1 MSQPACR
8 VVYLAMKSLLRT
20 LAFGLLTPL
29 ALSAPAPAEAVTPQI
44 LNTKCTVE
52 GTTVRLKKVTYTCTK
67 TGKTLRWK
75 TASAGAG
82 AGAGAATTTTTLPY
96 GYPFTLPTQYV
107 QGGTKADVAVSRT
120 TVKRGDAIAVAVTI
134 NAVMQ
139 GETTELDYNSTLQE
153 LVDNCKSS
161 IGKGNEFSSPMAG
174 WSTSVQVSLSGTT
187 VTAGGLTQLMLRG
200 NVPTACGS
208 TLLPP
213 STSGRPRLGITRI
226 SVYQPVQLSLS
237 IPTTLSPGTY
247 DLLLSP
253 IGGSSWS
260 SRTPIRIT
268 VTE

>member
-1 MSQPACR
+1 MD
-8 VVYLAMKSLLRT
+8 MKTLLRT
-20 LAFGLLTPL
+20 LVFGLLMPL
-29 ALSAPAPAEAVTPQI
+29 VWSAPASAGAVTPQI

-75 TASAGAG
+75 TAPAGAG
-82 AGAGAATTTTTLPY
+82 AAAATTTTTLPY

-120 TVKRGDAIAVAVTI
+120 TVKRGEAIAVAVYI

-139 GETTELDYNSTLQE
+139 GETTELDFNSTLQE
-153 LVDNCKSS
+153 LIDNCKSS
-161 IGKGNEFSSPMAG
+161 IGKGNEFSSPMQG

-208 TLLPP
+208 TLLQP

-237 IPTTLSPGTY
+237 IPTTVSPA
-247 DLLLSP
+247 
-253 IGGSSWS
+253 
-260 SRTPIRIT
+260 RTT
-268 VTE
+268 CS

>member
-1 MSQPACR
+1 
-8 VVYLAMKSLLRT
+8 MKPLLRT
-20 LAFGLLTPL
+20 LTFGLFMPL
-29 ALSAPAPAEAVTPQI
+29 IWSAPASAGNVTPQI

-75 TASAGAG
+75 TAS
-82 AGAGAATTTTTLPY
+82 AGAATTTTTLPY

-120 TVKRGDAIAVAVTI
+120 TVKRGDAIAVAITI

-153 LVDNCKSS
+153 LIDNCKSS
-161 IGKGNEFSSPMAG
+161 IGKGNEFSSPVAG
-174 WSTSVQVSLSGTT
+174 WSTSVQVSLAGTT

-213 STSGRPRLGITRI
+213 SSSGRPRLGITRI
-226 SVYQPVQLSLS
+226 SVYQPVQLS
-237 IPTTLSPGTY
+237 
-247 DLLLSP
+247 
-253 IGGSSWS
+253 
-260 SRTPIRIT
+260 
-268 VTE
+268 

>member
-1 MSQPACR
+1 MSQQDCS
-8 VVYLAMKSLLRT
+8 VVELVMKPLLRT
-20 LAFGLLTPL
+20 LTFGLFMPL
-29 ALSAPAPAEAVTPQI
+29 IWSAPASAGNFTPQI

-75 TASAGAG
+75 TASAGT
-82 AGAGAATTTTTLPY
+82 ATTTTTLPY

-134 NAVMQ
+134 NAVMF

-153 LVDNCKSS
+153 LIDNCKSS
-161 IGKGNEFSSPMAG
+161 IGKGNEFSSPVAG
-174 WSTSVQVSLSGTT
+174 WSTSVQVSLAGTT

-213 STSGRPRLGITRI
+213 SSSGRPRLGITRI

>member
-1 MSQPACR
+1 
-8 VVYLAMKSLLRT
+8 
-20 LAFGLLTPL
+20 
-29 ALSAPAPAEAVTPQI
+29 
-44 LNTKCTVE
+44 
-52 GTTVRLKKVTYTCTK
+52 
-67 TGKTLRWK
+67 
-75 TASAGAG
+75 
-82 AGAGAATTTTTLPY
+82 
-96 GYPFTLPTQYV
+96 
-107 QGGTKADVAVSRT
+107 RT
-120 TVKRGDAIAVAVTI
+120 TVKRGDAIAVAITI

-153 LVDNCKSS
+153 LIDNCKSS
-161 IGKGNEFSSPMAG
+161 IGKGNEFNSPMAG

>member
-1 MSQPACR
+1 MSQQDCS
-8 VVYLAMKSLLRT
+8 VVELVMKPLLRT
-20 LAFGLLTPL
+20 LTFGLFMPL
-29 ALSAPAPAEAVTPQI
+29 IWSAPASAGNVTPQI

-75 TASAGAG
+75 AAG
-82 AGAGAATTTTTLPY
+82 AGAGAATTTTTLPF

-120 TVKRGDAIAVAVTI
+120 TVKRGDAITVAVTI
-134 NAVMQ
+134 NVESYIPL

-153 LVDNCKSS
+153 LIDNCKSS
-161 IGKGNEFSSPMAG
+161 IGKGYEFSSPMSGFPA
-174 WSTSVQVSLSGTT
+174 SVQVSLVGTT

-200 NVPTACGS
+200 NVPTACGNK
-208 TLLPP
+208 LLPP
-213 STSGRPRLGITRI
+213 ASSGRPRLGITRI

-237 IPTTLSPGTY
+237 IPTTLSAGTY

-253 IGGSSWS
+253 IGGWSSWS

>member
-1 MSQPACR
+1 
-8 VVYLAMKSLLRT
+8 MKPLLRT
-20 LAFGLLTPL
+20 LTFGLFMPL
-29 ALSAPAPAEAVTPQI
+29 IWSAPASAGNVTPQI

-82 AGAGAATTTTTLPY
+82 AATTTTTLPY

-120 TVKRGDAIAVAVTI
+120 TVRRGDAIAVAITI
-134 NAVMQ
+134 NAMAQ
-139 GETTELDYNSTLQE
+139 GEFTELNDNSTLQE
-153 LVDNCKSS
+153 LIDNCKSS
-161 IGKGNEFSSPMAG
+161 IGKGNEFSSPVAG
-174 WSTSVQVSLSGTT
+174 WSTSVQVSLVGTT

-213 STSGRPRLGITRI
+213 SQSGRPRLGITRI

-237 IPTTLSPGTY
+237 IPTTLSAGTY

>member
-1 MSQPACR
+1 MSHTDGHI
-8 VVYLAMKSLLRT
+8 VYAVMKPPLRT
-20 LAFGLLTPL
+20 LAFGLLMPL
-29 ALSAPAPAEAVTPQI
+29 VWSASASAGAVTPQI

-82 AGAGAATTTTTLPY
+82 AATTTTTLPY
-96 GYPFTLPTQYV
+96 GHPFTLPTQYV

-153 LVDNCKSS
+153 LIDNCKSS

>member
-1 MSQPACR
+1 MSHTDGHI
-8 VVYLAMKSLLRT
+8 VYAVMKPPLRT
-20 LAFGLLTPL
+20 LAFGLLMPL
-29 ALSAPAPAEAVTPQI
+29 VWSASASAGAVTPQI

-82 AGAGAATTTTTLPY
+82 AATTTTTLPY
-96 GYPFTLPTQYV
+96 GHPFTLPTQYV

-153 LVDNCKSS
+153 LIDNCKSS
-161 IGKGNEFSSPMAG
+161 IGKGYEFSSPMAG

>member
-1 MSQPACR
+1 VSHRGCPIVC
-8 VVYLAMKSLLRT
+8 VVMKSLLRP
-20 LAFGLLTPL
+20 LAFGLLMPL
-29 ALSAPAPAEAVTPQI
+29 VWSAPASAGAVTPQI

-82 AGAGAATTTTTLPY
+82 AAAATTTTTLPY

-107 QGGTKADVAVSRT
+107 QGGTKADVAVSRMS
-120 TVKRGDAIAVAVTI
+120 VKRGEAIAVAVYI

-139 GETTELDYNSTLQE
+139 GETTELDFNSTLQE
-153 LVDNCKSS
+153 LIDNCKSS
-161 IGKGNEFSSPMAG
+161 IGKGNEFSSPVQG

-226 SVYQPVQLSLS
+226 SVYQPVQLSMS

>member
-1 MSQPACR
+1 MSQQDCS
-8 VVYLAMKSLLRT
+8 VVELVMKPLLRT
-20 LAFGLLTPL
+20 LTFGLFMPL
-29 ALSAPAPAEAVTPQI
+29 IWSAPASAGNVTPQI

-82 AGAGAATTTTTLPY
+82 AATTTTTLPY

-120 TVKRGDAIAVAVTI
+120 TVRRGDAIAVAITI

-139 GETTELDYNSTLQE
+139 GEFTELNDNSTLQE
-153 LVDNCKSS
+153 LIDNCKSS
-161 IGKGNEFSSPMAG
+161 IGKGNEFNSPMPG
-174 WSTSVQVSLSGTT
+174 WSTSVQISLSGTT
-187 VTAGGLTQLMLRG
+187 VTAGGITQLMLRG

-213 STSGRPRLGITRI
+213 SSSGRPRLGITRI

-237 IPTTLSPGTY
+237 IPTTLAAGTY